1 MVVRTRLG
9 AIVTPILFYALAGVA
24 SAYFIDTAVNGE
36 RGLKTKEEYR
46 RGVASVTADLDALK
60 ADRAQWEHRISL
72 LRSEAIDQD
81 LLAEQARAKL
91 DYVDPRDL
99 VVFNRTASRSV
110 PAN

>member
-9 AIVTPILFYALAGVA
+9 AVLTPLLFYALSGVA
-24 SAYFIDTAVNGE
+24 SAYFIETAVNGE
-36 RGLKTKEEYR
+36 RGLKTKEEFR
-46 RGVASVTADLDALK
+46 REIAAVTADLDALK
-60 ADRAQWEHRISL
+60 ADRAQWEHRINL

-99 VVFNRTASRSV
+99 VVFDATATR
-110 PAN
+110 PAPAK